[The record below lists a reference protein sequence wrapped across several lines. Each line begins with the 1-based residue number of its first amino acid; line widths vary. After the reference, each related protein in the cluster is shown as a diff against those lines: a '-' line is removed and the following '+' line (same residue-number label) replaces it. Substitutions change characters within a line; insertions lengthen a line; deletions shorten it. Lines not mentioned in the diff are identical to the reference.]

1 MEELMPDLIA
11 WLADNGP
18 LVAVAICGAA
28 LILVGVLAVFAA
40 LSAGESR

>member
-1 MEELMPDLIA
+1 MEELVPDIIS
-11 WLADNGP
+11 WLTDHGQ
-18 LVAVAICGAA
+18 LVAVVICGAA